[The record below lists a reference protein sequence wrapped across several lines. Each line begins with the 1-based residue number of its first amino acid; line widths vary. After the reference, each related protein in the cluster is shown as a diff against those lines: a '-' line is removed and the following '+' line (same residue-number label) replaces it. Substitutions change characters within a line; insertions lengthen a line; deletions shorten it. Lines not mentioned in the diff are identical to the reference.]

1 MNVVTFLGILSAF
14 ALIVPPLIILFSK
27 LFFHKSFVAYFIYFF
42 INALYNLLALEFI
55 PVSKNFLYYFG
66 TLNNFLDAPLLLIG
80 FYIFCTTP
88 NMNKILTASL
98 AAYLLFEMVILAL
111 FGFNATSVVYVL
123 GAGIALVLAFAIY
136 FFHKHARISVERN
149 KGFGKT
155 LMATSILF
163 SYGCFTIVYYFYFI
177 QQTSAVT
184 DVFIIYYI
192 VSFIASVLMSIGL
205 LWMYKRRKQ
214 ILEVQVTRKELAL
227 FFNH

>member
-14 ALIVPPLIILFSK
+14 ALIVPSLIIIFSK
-27 LFFHKSFVAYFIYFF
+27 LLFHKSFVAFFIYFF
-42 INALYNLLALEFI
+42 INSFHNFLALEFF
-55 PVSKNFLYYFG
+55 PVSKDFLYYFG

-88 NMNKILTASL
+88 KMNKILTVSL
-98 AAYLLFEMVILAL
+98 AAYILFEMIILAG
-111 FGFNATSVVYVL
+111 FGFNSTSVVYIL
-123 GAGIALVLAFAIY
+123 GPGITLILGFAIY
-136 FFHKHARISVERN
+136 FFQKHGRISIEKN
-149 KGFGKT
+149 KGLGKT

-177 QQTSAVT
+177 QETSAVK

-205 LWMYKRRKQ
+205 VWMYKRRKQ
-214 ILEVQVTRKELAL
+214 ILEVQVTRKELAV